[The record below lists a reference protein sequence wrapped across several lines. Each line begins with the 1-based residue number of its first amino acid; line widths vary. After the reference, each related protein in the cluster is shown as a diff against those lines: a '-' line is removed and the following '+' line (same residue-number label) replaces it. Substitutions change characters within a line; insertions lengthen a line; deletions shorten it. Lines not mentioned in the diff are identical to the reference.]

1 MSSRAGLFDAWAEG
15 YDRSVQ
21 GAEGFPFIGY
31 GRVLGEVVARA
42 GVRPGMMVLDLGTGT
57 GNLALLLSQAGAEVW
72 GVDFSPRMLA
82 KARAKVPGARFV
94 LGDVTGP
101 WPDGLPE
108 GFHRIV
114 SGYLLHEFD
123 LEAKVGL
130 LARWA
135 RERLLPGGRIVI
147 GDIAFPTAAARRAAR
162 ERWAGLWDEG
172 EHYWAADEAKTA
184 LEGAGFS
191 VTYRQ
196 VSPCGGVF
204 TLVLR

>member
-57 GNLALLLSQAGAEVW
+57 GNLALLLSRAGAEVW

-130 LARWA
+130 LTRWA

-147 GDIAFPTAAARRAAR
+147 GDIAFPTAAARRAAQ
-162 ERWAGLWDEG
+162 ERWEELWDEE
-172 EHYWAADEAKTA
+172 EHYWAADEAEAA
-184 LEGAGFS
+184 LEEAGFS

-204 TLVLR
+204 TLVPR